1 MAEET
6 PNTQLPVLQ
15 NRAPQE
21 MVVAQRVSALSKL
34 FQLKPKTLELVS
46 KSTQQEGAEPG
57 TFRITSTNEKF
68 KELRVVILFEPL
80 EQREKYRK
88 GAYSKDSKEC
98 FSLDNVQP
106 HPKARMPYALYCAN
120 CPMGDLNW
128 KKYRDA
134 KAKGITGEEL
144 QAYLPP
150 CRKFWHLFI
159 ATRETQRP
167 LYFNVKGLGVSSFE
181 DGMQNVADLFQMIY
195 QNIKAENKKI
205 AAANALITDGSVLQP
220 LKSLPETVADVIW
233 HISFTMY
240 AKQINGGQWFP
251 AFKDFKVMYEE
262 DRADFGK
269 IIDEVKARR
278 EAGKLQTQ
286 EASEAEEEA
295 AALTERPAGSG
306 VRQAEVVS
314 VQTNAVTEKNK
325 QIQI

>member
-1 MAEET
+1 MSEDT

-106 HPKARMPYALYCAN
+106 HPKARTPYALYCAN

-128 KKYRDA
+128 AKYREA
-134 KAKGITGEEL
+134 KAKGITGEAL
-144 QAYLPP
+144 SAYLPP

-195 QNIKAENKKI
+195 QNIKAENKVT
-205 AAANALITDGSVLQP
+205 AAANAKAPADAQAP
-220 LKSLPETVADVIW
+220 LKTLPETVADVIW

-251 AFKDFKVMYEE
+251 AFKDFKVMSEE

-269 IIDEVKARR
+269 IIEEVKARR
-278 EAGKLQTQ
+278 EAGKLQSQ
-286 EASEAEEEA
+286 EASEQEEEA
-295 AALTERPAGSG
+295 AALTGQPAGSG

-314 VQTNAVTEKNK
+314 VQTNEVAEKNK

>member
-1 MAEET
+1 MSEET

-106 HPKARMPYALYCAN
+106 HPKARTPYALYCAN

-128 KKYRDA
+128 AKYREA
-134 KAKGITGEEL
+134 KAKGITGEAL
-144 QAYLPP
+144 SAYLPP

-195 QNIKAENKKI
+195 QNIKAENKVT
-205 AAANALITDGSVLQP
+205 AAANAKAPADAQVP
-220 LKSLPETVADVIW
+220 LKTLPETVADVIW

-251 AFKDFKVMYEE
+251 AFKDFKVMSEE

-269 IIDEVKARR
+269 IIDEVNARR
-278 EAGKLQTQ
+278 EAGKLQSQ
-286 EASEAEEEA
+286 EASEQEEEA
-295 AALTERPAGSG
+295 AALTGQPAGSG

-314 VQTNAVTEKNK
+314 VQTNDVTEKNK